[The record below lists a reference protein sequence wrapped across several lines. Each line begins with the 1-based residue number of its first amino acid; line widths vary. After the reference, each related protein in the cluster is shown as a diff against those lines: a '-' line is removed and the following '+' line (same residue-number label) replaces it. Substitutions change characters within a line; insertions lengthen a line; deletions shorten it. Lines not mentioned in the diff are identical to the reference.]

1 MDLNTIVSSFL
12 REHQHYVL
20 MYIVLLSIYP
30 ITYIIVPELYAHII
44 ESVTKDK
51 PLRIKYFGSI
61 IVTLLIMRGIK
72 ARLDA
77 TFYPKL
83 QSYVRTKILE
93 TVTTRQSEEVRELL
107 LEAPLEV
114 EQLIC
119 SIANVIAPAII
130 ISFLVL
136 ARFTQIR
143 MVLGLFALIACI
155 VGFSFTSH
163 SFNKY
168 LHATTASSS
177 AVRTTKNAFNGFLAE
192 PIIRDALIKNEHI
205 ITKLQITK
213 VAEYNNLE
221 ARIDVIMF
229 VIFGSII
236 TMAYK
241 LYKTKKLNQEQ
252 TVVVIITSLFVL
264 QRYRLLTGE
273 LPDIYALLEQYKRV
287 NEILSS

>member
-30 ITYIIVPELYAHII
+30 ITYIIVPKLYAHII
-44 ESVTKDK
+44 ESVTQNK
-51 PLRIKYFGSI
+51 PLQIKYFGSI
-61 IVTLLIMRGIK
+61 VVTLIIMRGIK

-93 TVTTRQSEEVRELL
+93 TIKTRQPEEVHDLL
-107 LEAPLEV
+107 LEAPFEV

-119 SIANVIAPAII
+119 SVVNVIAPAII
-130 ISFLVL
+130 ISLLVL

-143 MVLGLFALIACI
+143 MVLGLFALIACL

-168 LHATTASSS
+168 LHATTASRS
-177 AVRTTKNAFNGFLAE
+177 AVRTTKNAFNGFLTD
-192 PIIRDALIKNEHI
+192 PNIRDELIKNEHI
-205 ITKLQITK
+205 ITNLQITK

-236 TMAYK
+236 TVAYK
-241 LYKTKKLNQEQ
+241 LYKTKQLSQEQ
-252 TVVVIITSLFVL
+252 TVVVMITSLLVL
-264 QRYRLLTGE
+264 QRYRSFTEE
-273 LPDIYALLEQYKRV
+273 LPDIYALSEHYRQV
-287 NEILSS
+287 NQILSL